1 MFQFAKPVN
10 DLHFPCKHV
19 AVSLWALEHQ
29 DSTTTH
35 QWKWKAMPAPTPRG
49 DSLPSLKDSIQS
61 QMSVQDQRSSPEIE
75 NEETEEEVNVG
86 NDTLEYM
93 FKHPDQAEDLE
104 TMLIRLQALKNFVDK
119 NLNDP
124 DDYAT
129 VGKLTL
135 EGLCKTSM
143 LTATSAGTPEA
154 KQFTILTEFIIDVG
168 GAEKLK
174 LFVQHCFKKHS
185 YALTEETDDEEKPA
199 VGYIC
204 HHCLLVALVII
215 QNFSDFHQGFCS
227 ACADAGVISMCFEI
241 IKQIDDAHS
250 NWEEEHEDSRQLAAG
265 IIKSAIAILHNISR
279 RLRNREL
286 FADREETLVDF
297 AKKKVRT
304 IAASSLLT
312 LAYLVD
318 ENTNHLILADKRLLT
333 FIITLLDEAWQSKDR
348 RSSGYSVKELAEG
361 LRHLAIKDL
370 NKNILGQNGVVPVLI
385 SVIKTSKEDE
395 EKGCATRALWMLAF
409 DDSNKEAIRQKEEGA
424 MDILQQ
430 LQHSENPQVQR
441 AAAGA
446 LRELE
451 GKTVRHSERIESTGN
466 HVMISYQWDSQKVLV
481 ELKNR
486 LRASGY
492 RVWMDLE
499 QIGGSTLDAMAKAVE
514 NSSVVLVCVSERYK
528 ESPNCR
534 AEAKYAFQ
542 LRKEIIPL
550 MMQRNYMPDGW
561 LGIIVGEKF
570 RHDFH

>member
-227 ACADAGVISMCFEI
+227 ACADAGVISMCSEI

-250 NWEEEHEDSRQLAAG
+250 NWEEEHEDSRQLAAA

-446 LRELE
+446 LWELE

>member
-1 MFQFAKPVN
+1 MFQFVKPVN

-250 NWEEEHEDSRQLAAG
+250 NWEEEHEDSRQLAAA

-446 LRELE
+446 LWELE

-499 QIGGSTLDAMAKAVE
+499 QIGGTTLDAMAKAVE

>member
-250 NWEEEHEDSRQLAAG
+250 NWEEEHEDSRQLAAA

-395 EKGCATRALWMLAF
+395 EKDCATRALWMLAF

-446 LRELE
+446 LWELE

>member
-250 NWEEEHEDSRQLAAG
+250 NWEEEHEDSRQLAAA

-333 FIITLLDEAWQSKDR
+333 FVITLLDEAWQSKDR

-446 LRELE
+446 LWELE

>member
-174 LFVQHCFKKHS
+174 LFVQHCFKKYS

-250 NWEEEHEDSRQLAAG
+250 NWEQEHEDSRQLAAAM
-265 IIKSAIAILHNISR
+265 IKSAIAILHNISR

-446 LRELE
+446 LWELE

-561 LGIIVGEKF
+561 LGIIAGEKF

>member
-185 YALTEETDDEEKPA
+185 YALTEETDDEEKAA

-250 NWEEEHEDSRQLAAG
+250 NWEEEHEDSRQLAAA

-446 LRELE
+446 LWELE

-561 LGIIVGEKF
+561 LDIIVGEKF

>member
-241 IKQIDDAHS
+241 IKQIDDVHS

-446 LRELE
+446 LWELE

>member
-250 NWEEEHEDSRQLAAG
+250 NWEEEHEDSRQLAAA

-446 LRELE
+446 LWELE

>member
-1 MFQFAKPVN
+1 MGAGASRQHHN
-10 DLHFPCKHV
+10 
-19 AVSLWALEHQ
+19 
-29 DSTTTH
+29 H

-250 NWEEEHEDSRQLAAG
+250 NWEEEHEDSRQLAAA

-318 ENTNHLILADKRLLT
+318 ENTNHLIPADKRLLT

-446 LRELE
+446 LWELE

>member
-227 ACADAGVISMCFEI
+227 ACADAGVISMCSEI

-250 NWEEEHEDSRQLAAG
+250 NWEEEHEDSRQLAAA

-446 LRELE
+446 LWELE

-499 QIGGSTLDAMAKAVE
+499 QIGGTTLDAMAKAVE

>member
-75 NEETEEEVNVG
+75 NEETEAEVNVG

-174 LFVQHCFKKHS
+174 LFVQHCFKKYS

-227 ACADAGVISMCFEI
+227 ACAHAGVISMCFEI

-250 NWEEEHEDSRQLAAG
+250 NWEEEHEDSRQLAAA

-446 LRELE
+446 LWELE

>member
-250 NWEEEHEDSRQLAAG
+250 NWEEEHEDSRQLAAA

-395 EKGCATRALWMLAF
+395 EKGCATRVLWMLAF

-446 LRELE
+446 LWELE

-561 LGIIVGEKF
+561 LGIIVGETF

>member
-446 LRELE
+446 LWELE

-542 LRKEIIPL
+542 LKKEIIPL

>member
-227 ACADAGVISMCFEI
+227 ACADAGVISMCSEI

-250 NWEEEHEDSRQLAAG
+250 NWEEEHEDSRQLAAA

-333 FIITLLDEAWQSKDR
+333 FVITLLDEAWQSKDR

-446 LRELE
+446 LWELE